1 MAQFCKNMEK
11 IGLIG
16 TIKENDHGLH
26 LMLSP
31 PPQFGGQ
38 VLEGGDTFPLS
49 SVGFLV
55 AEVTGYFYADITAV
69 EHLSED
75 CTVGYVPQIDR

>member
-1 MAQFCKNMEK
+1 MRLQNPTKARIKYPK
-11 IGLIG
+11 IWH
-16 TIKENDHGLH
+16 NSH
-26 LMLSP
+26 LTFSP

>member
-1 MAQFCKNMEK
+1 MEK
-11 IGLIG
+11 NGTWNNIG
-16 TIKENDHGLH
+16 TWQCFYLK
-26 LMLSP
+26 LSP
-31 PPQFGGQ
+31 PLQFGGQ

-49 SVGFLV
+49 SIGFLV